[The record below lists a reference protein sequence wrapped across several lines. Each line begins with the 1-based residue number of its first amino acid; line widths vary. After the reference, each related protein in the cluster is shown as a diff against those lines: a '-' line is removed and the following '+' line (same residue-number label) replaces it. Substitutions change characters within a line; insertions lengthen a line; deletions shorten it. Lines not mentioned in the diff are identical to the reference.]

1 MIFLLSELLKMIE
14 SKSIAYAVAV
24 ALASV
29 SSIPVVT
36 AAELEGVIFAAR
48 DITTTTVT
56 PDQATTDDCPREQKP
71 AAQLPDLQNA
81 AQIDAYRQQ
90 LSQQGPV
97 SIVETPFL
105 DNASFK
111 GDITGLMGREINAS
125 LLDALRSDT
134 VNYIKSSKTVLADVY
149 IPEQNVNDGRVVVVV
164 KPARIGKI
172 IAKGQQHYDEK
183 QIRCEITQN
192 QGEWLN
198 PGIISDDIQ
207 WLNRSSWRRTDV
219 TYTPGEQAGETD
231 ILLETQ
237 DRHLWRPFYAVSN
250 TGTRALGQIRHQAGI
265 SFANV
270 FGLADHEFDYT
281 YSASD
286 YFDRFQGHSLGYRL
300 PVFGRQVLA
309 LSADYSYSKNDA
321 EGGLFNNN
329 GDNLLL
335 KADMWKPLG
344 SPSAAPALT
353 HSVHYGLDYKHIGNQ
368 LEFDSFSI
376 YNNTNTVAQFYAG
389 YDADLPDRYGSTH
402 LNLLGVYSPG
412 NLLPKND
419 DEHFDAVRPGAKSQY
434 GYLRGGITRQFA
446 LPKDFSFKIRLN
458 GQYSDRE
465 LTSSEQFQVTGAN
478 AVRGYYED
486 TLISDS
492 GWVANIEAYSPAI
505 KLGEKG
511 GLMQFLAFRDMGQGY
526 SRTDD
531 YNPDLNKVG
540 RQFNVAGTGVGVR
553 YMWRDNVQ
561 ISADVAWR
569 DQNEGTT
576 KRPFVHFY
584 GTLAF

>member
-1 MIFLLSELLKMIE
+1 MLE

-24 ALASV
+24 ALASGAITPIV
-29 SSIPVVT
+29 G

-48 DITTTTVT
+48 DITT
-56 PDQATTDDCPREQKP
+56 ATTAPADTTADDCPREQKQ
-71 AAQLPDLQNA
+71 AARLPDLNSE
-81 AQIDAYRQQ
+81 AQVAAYRQQ
-90 LSQQGPV
+90 LAQQGTV
-97 SIVETPFL
+97 NTEETPFL
-105 DNASFK
+105 NNEGFK
-111 GDITGLMGREINAS
+111 NEISALQGREINAS

-134 VNYIKSSKTVLADVY
+134 INYIKSSKSVLADVY

-172 IAKGQQHYDEK
+172 IAKGQQHFDEK
-183 QIRCEITQN
+183 QLRCEISQN

-219 TYTPGEQAGETD
+219 TYTPGEQPGETD
-231 ILLETQ
+231 ILLDTQ
-237 DRHLWRPFYAVSN
+237 DRRLWRPFYAVSN
-250 TGTRALGQIRHQAGI
+250 TGSRALGEIRHQAGI

-281 YSASD
+281 YSTSNH
-286 YFDRFQGHSLGYRL
+286 FDRFQAHSLGYRM
-300 PVFGRQVLA
+300 PVFGRQTLA
-309 LSADYSYSKNDA
+309 LSADYSYSKNSA
-321 EGGLFNNN
+321 EEGLFNNN

-335 KADMWKPLG
+335 KADLWKPLG
-344 SPSAAPALT
+344 SPSAVPGLT
-353 HSVHYGLDYKHIGNQ
+353 HAVNYGLDYKHIGNQ

-376 YNNTNTVAQFYAG
+376 YNNTNTVAQGYVG

-434 GYLRGGITRQFA
+434 GYLRGGLTRQFT
-446 LPKDFSFKIRLN
+446 LPKDFSLKIRLN
-458 GQYSDRE
+458 GQFSDRE

-486 TLISDS
+486 ELISDS
-492 GWVANIEAYSPAI
+492 GWVANFEAYSPAI

-511 GLMQFLAFRDMGQGY
+511 GMLQFVAFRDMGQGY
-526 SRTDD
+526 SRTED

-540 RQFNVAGTGVGVR
+540 RQFNVAGTGVGAR
-553 YMWRDNVQ
+553 YMWGDNIQ
-561 ISADVAWR
+561 FSGDVAWR
-569 DQNEGTT
+569 DSNNGTT
-576 KRPFVHFY
+576 KRPFFHFY
-584 GTLAF
+584 ATLAF